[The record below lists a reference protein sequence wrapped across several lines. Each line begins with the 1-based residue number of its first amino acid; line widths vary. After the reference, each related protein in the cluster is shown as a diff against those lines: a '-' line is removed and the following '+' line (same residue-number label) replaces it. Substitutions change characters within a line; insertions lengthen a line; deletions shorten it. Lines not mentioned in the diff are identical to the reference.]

1 MKKVIIMLAVLS
13 TALYLA
19 WENPESQVSVVDKT
33 KSKAIENDLHSK
45 RMVKPQAIDL
55 NLNELKPKKKSDS
68 VSSLDKNT
76 DLQESSDARLSNLES
91 FEEES
96 ATMQNSVGLSE
107 RGVTLGSEKYDGLR
121 DFFQNTTRLL
131 QNSRNVSFLEIPS
144 SFKIFGKYEGEWV
157 SPGKTDP
164 IKISLIIAPS
174 ESKDENVIDYYI
186 EGSNDDGDL
195 LFKSRNSS
203 LNKVFVN
210 ERDKKIDYIF
220 HFSKKLYFHTQK
232 ITEIGISG
240 TVYDAENFVGFF
252 HVDKKK

>member
-1 MKKVIIMLAVLS
+1 MLAVLS

-121 DFFQNTTRLL
+121 DFFQNTTRDD
-131 QNSRNVSFLEIPS
+131 F
-144 SFKIFGKYEGEWV
+144 FKG
-157 SPGKTDP
+157 
-164 IKISLIIAPS
+164 
-174 ESKDENVIDYYI
+174 
-186 EGSNDDGDL
+186 
-195 LFKSRNSS
+195 
-203 LNKVFVN
+203 
-210 ERDKKIDYIF
+210 
-220 HFSKKLYFHTQK
+220 
-232 ITEIGISG
+232 
-240 TVYDAENFVGFF
+240 
-252 HVDKKK
+252 